1 MSVTAITPYPDTL
14 RAMSIHFP
22 FAWAIVHGEKDF
34 EYRTK
39 ATKYRGIF
47 LIHASST
54 KDSDEFI
61 AHYKIPQEQVVRK
74 AIIGAAELV
83 DCVEDAEGGG
93 YYYELVNPIAFEDP
107 IPVSGQQSIFW
118 PASTPER
125 DRAFTSAWQLVQE
138 VLTSTEPTALFK
150 IAQEAGLVRISSQK
164 TETTFLVKDEG
175 LWNHLLPNIHG
186 GSIELSKTEF
196 ANLYK
201 ERIQT

>member
-1 MSVTAITPYPDTL
+1 MSTAATTSYPETL

-34 EYRTK
+34 EYRTR
-39 ATKYRGIF
+39 ATKYRGIVI
-47 LIHASST
+47 IHASST

-61 AHYKIPQEQVVRK
+61 AHYNIPPEQVVRK

-83 DCVEDAEGGG
+83 NCVKDDESDG
-93 YYYELVNPIAFEDP
+93 YYYELENPIAFPEA

-125 DRAFTSAWQLVQE
+125 QKAFAQAWQLVHE
-138 VLTSTEPTALFK
+138 MSAPSEPAALFK
-150 IAQEAGLVRISSQK
+150 IAQEDGLIRISSQK

-175 LWNHLLPNIHG
+175 LWDCLLPYIQN
-186 GSIELSKTEF
+186 GSVELSKKEF

-201 ERIQT
+201 ERIQL

>member
-1 MSVTAITPYPDTL
+1 MVTTEIIQFPDTL

-34 EYRTK
+34 EYRSR

-61 AHYKIPQEQVVRK
+61 GEYNIPEDQIVRK
-74 AIIGAAELV
+74 AIIGAAELLE
-83 DCVEDAEGGG
+83 CVEDAEHGG
-93 YYYELVNPIAFEDP
+93 YFYELDNPIAFEEA

-125 DRAFTSAWQLVQE
+125 VRAFNRAWQQIPKYSFDIERSEEQLILGSDELDIEFE
-138 VLTSTEPTALFK
+138 VLE
-150 IAQEAGLVRISSQK
+150 Q
-164 TETTFLVKDEG
+164 G
-175 LWNHLLPNIHG
+175 LWQKLLPRIQDGH
-186 GSIELSKTEF
+186 IELAKAEIDALLDELPQPETV
-196 ANLYK
+196 A
-201 ERIQT
+201 